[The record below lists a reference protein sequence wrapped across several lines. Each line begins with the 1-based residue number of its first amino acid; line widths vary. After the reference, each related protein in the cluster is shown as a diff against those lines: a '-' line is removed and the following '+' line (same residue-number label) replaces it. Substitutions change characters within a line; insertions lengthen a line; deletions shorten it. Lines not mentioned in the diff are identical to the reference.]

1 MLTPT
6 SSFLANL
13 PRLTSPTF
21 TPTHSDVAHALT
33 HKTALSTSRFDR
45 RSSRRRHAA
54 TGHRTTTFRL
64 VNMDT
69 TTVPLRPPGS
79 PSPSP
84 SPFTY
89 SLFLVDLS
97 LYDHSSNP
105 ILCTLG
111 RLKSHVTK
119 TNTTHRSIVIIL
131 DNIDLLQAKL
141 KRGVPL
147 RTNFPAYRDGWW
159 TDDASAVIFF
169 EGLFRAAAKGE
180 GDGSGAEGWLVDVLK
195 VRSGEAGVLG
205 RVTDARR
212 WDGGG
217 VRAREVL
224 FGLMSEGV
232 L

>member
-1 MLTPT
+1 MSPHH
-6 SSFLANL
+6 SNPPSFLANL
-13 PRLTSPTF
+13 PRLTSPTY
-21 TPTHSDVAHALT
+21 TPTHPDVAHALT

-45 RSSRRRHAA
+45 RSSRRHHAA

-69 TTVPLRPPGS
+69 TTVPLPP
-79 PSPSP
+79 PPSP

-97 LYDHSSNP
+97 LYDHPSNP
-105 ILCTLG
+105 ILRTLA
-111 RLKSHVTK
+111 RLKSHVT
-119 TNTTHRSIVIIL
+119 TTPHRSLVIIL
-131 DNIDLLQAKL
+131 DNVDLLQAKL

-159 TDDASAVIFF
+159 TDDASPVIFF

-180 GDGSGAEGWLVDVLK
+180 AEGSGAEGWLVDVLK
-195 VRSGEAGVLG
+195 VRSEEAGLLG
-205 RVTDARR
+205 RVTHARR
-212 WDGGG
+212 RDGRE
-217 VRAREVL
+217 VRAREVM
-224 FGLMSEGV
+224 FGLRSEGV

>member
-1 MLTPT
+1 
-6 SSFLANL
+6 
-13 PRLTSPTF
+13 
-21 TPTHSDVAHALT
+21 
-33 HKTALSTSRFDR
+33 
-45 RSSRRRHAA
+45 
-54 TGHRTTTFRL
+54 
-64 VNMDT
+64 MDT
-69 TTVPLRPPGS
+69 TTPPL

-97 LYDHSSNP
+97 LYDHPSNP
-105 ILCTLG
+105 ILRTLA
-111 RLKSHVTK
+111 RLKSHVT
-119 TNTTHRSIVIIL
+119 TTTTTPHRSIVIIL

-147 RTNFPAYRDGWW
+147 RTNFPAYRDGWR

-180 GDGSGAEGWLVDVLK
+180 EGSEGWLVDVLK

-212 WDGGG
+212 WDGGE
-217 VRAREVL
+217 VRAREVV

>member
-21 TPTHSDVAHALT
+21 TPTPSDVAHALT

-45 RSSRRRHAA
+45 RSSRRHHAA

-69 TTVPLRPPGS
+69 TPIPLPPT
-79 PSPSP
+79 PSP

-97 LYDHSSNP
+97 LYDHPSNP

-147 RTNFPAYRDGWW
+147 RTNFPAYRDGWR

-180 GDGSGAEGWLVDVLK
+180 EGSEGWLVDVLK
-195 VRSGEAGVLG
+195 VRSEEAGVLG

-212 WDGGG
+212 WDGGE
-217 VRAREVL
+217 VRAREVV
-224 FGLMSEGV
+224 FGLMNEGV

>member
-45 RSSRRRHAA
+45 RSSRRHHAA

-69 TTVPLRPPGS
+69 TPIPLPPT
-79 PSPSP
+79 P

-97 LYDHSSNP
+97 LYDHHSNP
-105 ILCTLG
+105 ILCALG
-111 RLKSHVTK
+111 RLRSHVTK
-119 TNTTHRSIVIIL
+119 TNTTHCSIVIIL

-147 RTNFPAYRDGWW
+147 RTNFPAYRDGWR

-180 GDGSGAEGWLVDVLK
+180 EGSEGRLVDVLK
-195 VRSGEAGVLG
+195 MRSEEAGVLG

-212 WDGGG
+212 WDGGE
-217 VRAREVL
+217 VRAREVV
-224 FGLMSEGV
+224 FGLMNEGV

>member
-45 RSSRRRHAA
+45 RSSRRHYDA

-69 TTVPLRPPGS
+69 TPIPLPPT
-79 PSPSP
+79 PSP

-97 LYDHSSNP
+97 LYDHPSNP

-147 RTNFPAYRDGWW
+147 RTNFPAYRDGWR

-180 GDGSGAEGWLVDVLK
+180 EGSEGWLLDVLK
-195 VRSGEAGVLG
+195 VRSEEAGVLG

-212 WDGGG
+212 WDGGE
-217 VRAREVL
+217 VRAREVV
-224 FGLMSEGV
+224 FGLMNEGV